1 MSAPCVVKTVG
12 VTKAFGD
19 FIAVNKVDLEVN
31 EKESVGI
38 IGPNG
43 AGKTTYLN
51 ILSGLYFPEEGTVF
65 FKGRDVTRIPP
76 QKRIEM
82 GMMRTFQLVHV
93 FDNISVY
100 DNLALSYYRRLEGRS
115 FPLNCSLIRL
125 LRKDIGEKVG
135 NVLELFELAK
145 RREQI
150 VSNLPLGSKKRMEL
164 AMAHIADPEVILL
177 DEPFAGLGDTE
188 IDEILGILNN
198 YIHKKTIIIVEHK
211 ITKLTQIVDKLA
223 VMCDGAII
231 ACGDCEETLNDPEV
245 RKSYWK
251 VSEDE
256 QVCL

>member
-1 MSAPCVVKTVG
+1 MDVRSVVKTDS
-12 VTKAFGD
+12 VTKFFGD
-19 FIAVNKVDLEVN
+19 FIAVDKVDFEVN
-31 EKESVGI
+31 EKEAVGI

-43 AGKTTYLN
+43 AGKTTFLN
-51 ILSGLYFPEEGTVF
+51 LLSGRYVPEEGRVF
-65 FKGRDVTRIPP
+65 FKGRDVTRVPP

-93 FDNISVY
+93 FNNISVY
-100 DNLALSYYRRLEGRS
+100 DNLALSYYRKQQRSS
-115 FPLNCSLIRL
+115 FPLNCFLTKLI
-125 LRKDIGEKVG
+125 RKDIGEEV
-135 NVLELFELAK
+135 NTVLELFELK
-145 RREQI
+145 DRSHHT

-188 IDEILGILNN
+188 IDEILTILQN

-211 ITKLTQIVDKLA
+211 ITKLTQVVDKLA

-231 ACGDCEETLNDPEV
+231 AYGDCEETLNDPEV

-256 QVCL
+256 QV

>member
-1 MSAPCVVKTVG
+1 MDARCVVKTVG
-12 VTKAFGD
+12 VTKVFGD
-19 FIAVNKVDLEVN
+19 FVAVNSVDFEVN
-31 EKESVGI
+31 DREAVGI

-43 AGKTTYLN
+43 AGKTTFLN
-51 ILSGLYFPEEGTVF
+51 LLSGLYMPEEGSVF
-65 FKGRDVTRIPP
+65 FKGRDVTRVPP

-100 DNLALSYYRRLEGRS
+100 DNLALSYYRKLEGRA
-115 FPLNCSLIRL
+115 FPPGSVFTRL
-125 LRKDIGEKVG
+125 FRKDIEKIVG
-135 NVLELFELAK
+135 DVLELFELDK
-145 RREQI
+145 RSTQI

-177 DEPFAGLGDTE
+177 DEPFAGLGDIE
-188 IDEILGILNN
+188 IDEILGILTH

-231 ACGDCEETLNDPEV
+231 ACGGCEETLNDPEV